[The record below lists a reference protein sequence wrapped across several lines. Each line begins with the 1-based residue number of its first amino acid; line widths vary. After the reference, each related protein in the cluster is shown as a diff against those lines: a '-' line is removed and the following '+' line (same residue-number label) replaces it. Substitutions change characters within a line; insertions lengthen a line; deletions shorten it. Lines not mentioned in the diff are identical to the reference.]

1 MQIGCYFTSSV
12 ASNGVSKRGAAVS
25 AVLLL
30 SGLRSKTFNQ
40 NKVFSKNYKI
50 YNGNFK
56 GH

>member
-25 AVLLL
+25 TVLLL

>member
-12 ASNGVSKRGAAVS
+12 TRNGVSKRGAAVS

-30 SGLRSKTFNQ
+30 SGLRSKTFNK
-40 NKVFSKNYKI
+40 NEVFSKNYKI
-50 YNGNFK
+50 YNENFK